1 MAGADGG
8 ADLGAR
14 PGWRWDVAL
23 SFASAQ
29 RDYVEQVAQALKARG
44 VRCFYDADEQI
55 DLWGKYLAEELPAI
69 YAEQAA
75 TVVVF
80 VSAEYA
86 AHDWTRV
93 ERRAAL
99 NRAVRERREYVLPAQ
114 FDDTPLPG
122 LLSDLVTIDLRTK
135 TPQRFAAMIAD
146 KLAALAITWPAPPA
160 DAEDPARDAEAGRPA
175 GAVRAAEADQ
185 WQLGRYCRRARAS
198 QLGFGK
204 AVMGAIVAAA
214 VVLAGTGYLVTHLG
228 IRGAGAGTGGAGS
241 IARQFIFTARTANDA
256 PITLP
261 DAVINNLLQIGL
273 AHQSIALT
281 RVDSAGNVSTSFIDM
296 TPRTGSSSNDP
307 AIEVTSRALAD
318 IDAKISAIETAIN
331 SPAAA
336 TGGGQALYA
345 GLTRT
350 DFTGAPVTIVSSGLD
365 LANPDNFRALKWSV
379 PPEEVVANVRK
390 AGALPALHG
399 PVTFVIVPTAGPQP
413 QLGHLQKNYL
423 ESVWRALLTAA
434 GAPSVTFI
442 DASGTTAS
450 SGGPSAPIIPV
461 PGLPGTPISS
471 AG

>member
-8 ADLGAR
+8 ADLGAW
-14 PGWRWDVAL
+14 PGRRWDVAL

-44 VRCFYDADEQI
+44 VRCFYDANEQI
-55 DLWGKYLAEELPAI
+55 DLWGKYLVEELPAI

-80 VSAEYA
+80 VSAEYV

-99 NRAVRERREYVLPAQ
+99 NRAVRERREYVLPAR

-122 LLSDLVTIDLRTK
+122 LLSDLVTIDVRTK
-135 TPQRFAAMIAD
+135 TPQQFAAMIAD

-160 DAEDPARDAEAGRPA
+160 DAGDPARDAEAGHPA

-185 WQLGRYCRRARAS
+185 WQLGRYGRRARAS

-214 VVLAGTGYLVTHLG
+214 VVLAGVGYLVTHLG
-228 IRGAGAGTGGAGS
+228 IRAAGAGTGGAGS
-241 IARQFIFTARTANDA
+241 VARQFIYTARTANDA
-256 PITLP
+256 PIALP
-261 DAVINNLLQIGL
+261 DAVMNDLLQIGL

-281 RVDSAGNVSTSFIDM
+281 RVDSTGNVSTSFIDM
-296 TPRTGSSSNDP
+296 TPRTGNDSV
-307 AIEVTSRALAD
+307 IEVTGRALPD

-331 SPAAA
+331 SPAVA

-350 DFTGAPVTIVSSGLD
+350 DFTGAPVTIISSGLD

-379 PPEEVVANVRK
+379 PRRK
-390 AGALPALHG
+390 W
-399 PVTFVIVPTAGPQP
+399 
-413 QLGHLQKNYL
+413 
-423 ESVWRALLTAA
+423 WRT
-434 GAPSVTFI
+434 
-442 DASGTTAS
+442 
-450 SGGPSAPIIPV
+450 
-461 PGLPGTPISS
+461 
-471 AG
+471 